1 MLLSVGIAK
10 LVLFHD
16 MVLTCVDQLSRVLA
30 WSWTLN
36 KSCSLSGVKQNL
48 FLDQDLFQ
56 LLCCSNSGLKF
67 ESAAVFNPEK
77 YSKSKISGKDSWHVT
92 FSCFR

>member
-16 MVLTCVDQLSRVLA
+16 TILTCVNQLPCLLA

-36 KSCSLSGVKQNL
+36 KSVSLSGAQQTL

-56 LLCCSNSGLKF
+56 LLSCSNSGLKF
-67 ESAAVFNPEK
+67 ESAAVFTPGK
-77 YSKSKISGKDSWHVT
+77 YSKSEISGNDSWHVV
-92 FSCFR
+92 FSRFC